1 MIHHVRTLLFM
12 VVAFATASTA
22 SAQTG
27 HVEGRVTEGTK
38 PLVYANAILLV
49 HANGLLAGTDCD
61 AMTDSSGFFR
71 FRAPCGRYTLRV
83 MHMGYRVS
91 EVPVVIRRDET
102 TRVSIVLEWVEVR
115 RPQTIVPRWR
125 PTSEDADQQQLVGRP
140 VSDLLEAVGRR
151 AGDPGAW
158 NYRTSTEAVRH
169 DDLELSMRYVLAEE
183 GDSVVV
189 NVVAEARNVSARTVI
204 VCGCFSLWDTRYRGG
219 PDDFSQVR
227 FGPARTPSP
236 GTILAT
242 LDVPP
247 LECDGVFLNEER
259 HALLPGESIA
269 RGMTFAFYPN
279 AFREDTGEL
288 RVYGTFL
295 TGQRGDRWEDATP
308 IVLGIITVP
317 IRPIGMPIRP

>member
-1 MIHHVRTLLFM
+1 MIHCVRTLLFI
-12 VVAFATASTA
+12 VAFATASTA

-27 HVEGRVTEGTK
+27 YVEGRVTGGTK

-49 HANGLLAGTDCD
+49 HANGLLVGTDCG
-61 AMTDSSGFFR
+61 ATTDSNGFLR

-83 MHMGYRVS
+83 MHMGYRNS

-102 TRVSIVLEWVEVR
+102 TRVSIVLDWVEVSQT
-115 RPQTIVPRWR
+115 QTIVSRSR
-125 PTSEDADQQQLVGRP
+125 PPSEDADVRQLVSLP
-140 VSDLLEAVGRR
+140 VDDALEAVGRR
-151 AGDPGAW
+151 AGYPGAW
-158 NYRTSTEAVRH
+158 NYRASTEAVRH

-189 NVVAEARNVSARTVI
+189 NVIAQARNVSDRTVS

-219 PDDFSQVR
+219 PDSQMR
-227 FGPARTPSP
+227 FGSARTPSP

-247 LECDGVFLNEER
+247 LECDGAFLNEER
-259 HALLPGESIA
+259 RALLPGESIA

-288 RVYGTFL
+288 RVYGAFL

-308 IVLGIITVP
+308 IVLGFITVP